1 LAHGAEGILMR
12 DLADVLWP
20 EQEADIALRKL
31 GVALTKILSV
41 NKDVHYPSVRDGRG
55 TEEANG
61 EGKA

>member
-1 LAHGAEGILMR
+1 MRQGRVEEAE
-12 DLADVLWP
+12 V
-20 EQEADIALRKL
+20 QLRGSIQRARGQQAKS
-31 GVALTKILSV
+31 LSV